1 VGGAHHEGNLNTNGL
16 FDFTVFPTL
25 ETERLILREMI
36 PTDAEALFRIRGDY
50 EVTKYNI
57 GAAYDRLEQ
66 AADLIAAIAQAYRDE
81 KEIRWGITL
90 KADDTVIGMCGYNY
104 WIRRDARASVG
115 YDLARAYWGQ
125 GIMTEALDAIVA
137 FGFRRMALNRIEAD
151 ADARNPASARVL
163 KKAGFK
169 QEGLQREQFYE
180 DSSFNDLVLFALLR
194 KDYERLADSG

>member
-1 VGGAHHEGNLNTNGL
+1 MTINSL

-25 ETERLILREMI
+25 ETKRLMLREII

-57 GAAYDRLEQ
+57 GTAYDRFDQ
-66 AADLIAAIAQAYRDE
+66 AEDLIAAMAQAYREE
-81 KEIRWGITL
+81 KEIRWGIAL
-90 KADDTVIGMCGYNY
+90 KPDNTVIGMCGYNY
-104 WIRRDARASVG
+104 WIRRDARGSVG
-115 YDLARAYWGQ
+115 YDLERAYWGQ
-125 GIMTEALDAIVA
+125 GVMTEAVAAIVA
-137 FGFRRMALNRIEAD
+137 FGFHNMGLNRIEAD

-163 KKAGFK
+163 AKVGFR

-194 KDYERLADSG
+194 KDYLTQS

>member
-1 VGGAHHEGNLNTNGL
+1 MADDEDNLNRNGL

-25 ETERLILREMI
+25 ETERLILREII
-36 PTDAEALFRIRGDY
+36 PSDAEALFRIRGDY

-57 GAAYDRLEQ
+57 GTAYDRLEL
-66 AADLIAAIAQAYRDE
+66 AVDLIAAMAQAYREE

-90 KADDTVIGMCGYNY
+90 KAEDTVIGMCGYNY
-104 WIRRDARASVG
+104 WIRRDARGSVG

-125 GIMTEALDAIVA
+125 GIMTEALGAVIR
-137 FGFRRMALNRIEAD
+137 FGFRHMGLNRIEAD

-163 KKAGFK
+163 AKAGFH

-194 KDYERLADSG
+194 KDYKHK

>member
-1 VGGAHHEGNLNTNGL
+1 MTSNGL

-25 ETERLILREMI
+25 KTERLILREMI
-36 PTDAEALFRIRGDY
+36 PADAEAIFRIRGDY

-57 GAAYDRLEQ
+57 GTAYDRLEQ
-66 AADLIAAIAQAYRDE
+66 AVDLIAAMAQAYREE

-90 KADDTVIGMCGYNY
+90 KTNDTVIGMCGYNY
-104 WIRRDARASVG
+104 WIRRDARGSVG

-125 GIMTEALDAIVA
+125 GIMTEALDAVVG
-137 FGFRRMALNRIEAD
+137 FGFRRMGLNRIEAD

-163 KKAGFK
+163 AKAGFR

-194 KDYERLADSG
+194 KDYKPGK

>member
-1 VGGAHHEGNLNTNGL
+1 LTINGL
-16 FDFTVFPTL
+16 FNFTVFPTL

-36 PTDAEALFRIRGDY
+36 PADAEAIFRIRGDY

-57 GAAYDRLEQ
+57 GTAYDRLEQ
-66 AADLIAAIAQAYRDE
+66 AADLIAAMAQAYREE
-81 KEIRWGITL
+81 KEVRWGITL
-90 KADDTVIGMCGYNY
+90 KSDDTVIGMVGYNY
-104 WIRRDARASVG
+104 WIRRDARGSVG

-125 GIMTEALDAIVA
+125 GIMTEALRAVVT
-137 FGFRRMALNRIEAD
+137 FGFRRMDLNRIEAD

-163 KKAGFK
+163 AKVGFR

-194 KDYERLADSG
+194 KDFKKA